1 MARLKS
7 VLVVLIGDELLNGS
21 IQDKNAKFLLTNLS
35 CLPNLRT
42 EVLIIPDVREIIVR
56 HLKSGIE
63 NFDLV
68 VTSGGLGPTTDDL
81 TIESIAEAL
90 DVNLVQDQASLDRL
104 LEKYKKR
111 GRPVTE
117 NSYKQTFFPE
127 GSLILENQ
135 VGTADSCISK
145 TKFNSAIAC
154 FPGVP
159 SEFEFFINGSF
170 WRWLKSEYELE
181 TTLSTIQFRVFGIS
195 EAYIGS
201 QIEKLKID
209 KRVSVAYRPQFP
221 EVLVSLKSSTLSKA
235 DLLKINDQVIDSIGP
250 EFIHLSGDDLEND
263 KLPKTVLELLK
274 SKSFTLS
281 VAESCTGGRIASE
294 LTKIPGSSASFLGGV
309 VCYSNDLKINFL
321 NVDKN
326 IIETKGA
333 VSEEVAYSLANS
345 ILKKTKSSYAISV
358 TGIAGPSGDTKEKEI
373 GLVYIGI
380 ANSNT
385 TKVFKHNLP
394 WDRVRNQTYI
404 TWLALDL
411 VRRSILNYELT
422 WDTK

>member
-1 MARLKS
+1 
-7 VLVVLIGDELLNGS
+7 
-21 IQDKNAKFLLTNLS
+21 
-35 CLPNLRT
+35 
-42 EVLIIPDVREIIVR
+42 
-56 HLKSGIE
+56 
-63 NFDLV
+63 
-68 VTSGGLGPTTDDL
+68 
-81 TIESIAEAL
+81 
-90 DVNLVQDQASLDRL
+90 
-104 LEKYKKR
+104 
-111 GRPVTE
+111 
-117 NSYKQTFFPE
+117 
-127 GSLILENQ
+127 
-135 VGTADSCISK
+135 
-145 TKFNSAIAC
+145 
-154 FPGVP
+154 
-159 SEFEFFINGSF
+159 
-170 WRWLKSEYELE
+170 
-181 TTLSTIQFRVFGIS
+181 
-195 EAYIGS
+195 
-201 QIEKLKID
+201 
-209 KRVSVAYRPQFP
+209 VAYRPQFP